1 MYEAKDVLGGMMR
14 LVPVFRL
21 PWEIIQRDVD
31 RILDLG
37 VTLEMDHVVDVAPE
51 SLLDE
56 GFDAVYVAAGFQKD
70 TPLNI
75 PGVREAT
82 KGVYAALNLLDQ
94 VRRGERPDI
103 GKKALVIGGGD
114 TAMDAVRTSRRLT
127 GNPTTIVYRRT
138 RAEMPASPE
147 EIEGALEE
155 GNILE
160 ELVTPVR
167 VVLDDEG
174 AVTGLACVRNQLGE
188 PGPDGRRR
196 PVVIPGSDFVI
207 PCDSIMVAVGQTPEL
222 SFLDGSVVT
231 LCSEGG
237 IAIEPETGRTHAQG
251 VYAGGDVAEAGPESI
266 ISACADG
273 RRAAE
278 AICSQFNLPFA
289 QPPAVMPELSE
300 VDILA
305 NKQMRVQKVAQQKPP
320 ALPIELRESFD
331 LIELTFT
338 EEQAKAEG
346 ARCLQ
351 CTTYCDKCV
360 EVCPNRANMT
370 FMIKPVD
377 AMLPTLEVQGGPGE
391 PRLVVAG
398 LEPFK
403 VDQNRQIVNINDF
416 CNACGDCTTFCM
428 HSGRPWYDKPRLF
441 LNESDFLNV
450 DHNGYRIEDGA
461 DGALTIRHRENGKEA
476 RLTRHNGS
484 LVFENDLATVTMRTD
499 YRVESMTLKQPFEG
513 TLSMREAA
521 AMRVVLEGISESL
534 PHLVIEA

>member
-1 MYEAKDVLGGMMR
+1 
-14 LVPVFRL
+14 
-21 PWEIIQRDVD
+21 
-31 RILDLG
+31 
-37 VTLEMDHVVDVAPE
+37 
-51 SLLDE
+51 
-56 GFDAVYVAAGFQKD
+56 
-70 TPLNI
+70 
-75 PGVREAT
+75 
-82 KGVYAALNLLDQ
+82 
-94 VRRGERPDI
+94 
-103 GKKALVIGGGD
+103 
-114 TAMDAVRTSRRLT
+114 
-127 GNPTTIVYRRT
+127 
-138 RAEMPASPE
+138 
-147 EIEGALEE
+147 
-155 GNILE
+155 
-160 ELVTPVR
+160 
-167 VVLDDEG
+167 
-174 AVTGLACVRNQLGE
+174 VRNQLGE
-188 PGPDGRRR
+188 PGADGRRR

-231 LCSEGG
+231 LCNDGG
-237 IAIEPETGRTHAQG
+237 IAIEHETGRTQAPG

-278 AICSQFNLPFA
+278 AICQQFDVSFA

-300 VDILA
+300 VDILE
-305 NKQMRVQKVAQQKPP
+305 NKQMRVKKIAQEKPP

-370 FMIKPVD
+370 FMIKPVN
-377 AMLPTLEVQGGPGE
+377 AMVPTLEVRGGQ
-391 PRLVVAG
+391 LIVSG
-398 LEPFK
+398 LEAFK

-428 HSGRPWYDKPRLF
+428 HFGRPWYDKPRLF
-441 LNESDFLNV
+441 LNEGDFLNV
-450 DHNGYRIEDGA
+450 DHNGYRIQGN
-461 DGALTIRHRENGKEA
+461 TIRHRESGVETRLSKENGHGRDA
-476 RLTRHNGS
+476 RLVYES
-484 LVFENDLATVTMRTD
+484 D
-499 YRVESMTLKQPFEG
+499 YAAVVMKPDYSIESMTLKQPFEG

-534 PHLVIEA
+534 PHLMIEA